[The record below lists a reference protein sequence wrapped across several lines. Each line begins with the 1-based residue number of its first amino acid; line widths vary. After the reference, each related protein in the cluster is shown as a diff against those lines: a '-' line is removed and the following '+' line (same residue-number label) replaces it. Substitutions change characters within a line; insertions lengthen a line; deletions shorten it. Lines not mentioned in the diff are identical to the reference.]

1 MNKIINKFLLAAGKF
16 MPEMHLRQPRF
27 TYIAFGPFI
36 KNKEKLQTF
45 KETDSKY
52 IYQIELDKACFQHNI
67 AYGGLKIYLRNQLL
81 TKYYMI
87 KHLILL
93 KIQNMLNIKEI
104 LRQWF
109 KSFLIKRLC
118 VVLLKMKSCKIRN

>member
-67 AYGGLKIYLRNQLL
+67 AYGGFENLPTEPAADKVLHDKAFNIAQNP
-81 TKYYMI
+81 KYVKYQRDLASM
-87 KHLILL
+87 
-93 KIQNMLNIKEI
+93 
-104 LRQWF
+104 
-109 KSFLIKRLC
+109 
-118 VVLLKMKSCKIRN
+118 V

>member
-1 MNKIINKFLLAAGKF
+1 

-67 AYGGLKIYLRNQLL
+67 AYGGFENLPTEPAADKVLHDKAFNIAQNP
-81 TKYYMI
+81 KYGKYQRDLASM
-87 KHLILL
+87 
-93 KIQNMLNIKEI
+93 
-104 LRQWF
+104 
-109 KSFLIKRLC
+109 
-118 VVLLKMKSCKIRN
+118 V

>member
-1 MNKIINKFLLAAGKF
+1 

-52 IYQIELDKACFQHNI
+52 IYISN
-67 AYGGLKIYLRNQLL
+67 R
-81 TKYYMI
+81 
-87 KHLILL
+87 
-93 KIQNMLNIKEI
+93 
-104 LRQWF
+104 
-109 KSFLIKRLC
+109 
-118 VVLLKMKSCKIRN
+118 IR

>member
-1 MNKIINKFLLAAGKF
+1 

-52 IYQIELDKACFQHNI
+52 IYIYQIELDKACFQHNI
-67 AYGGLKIYLRNQLL
+67 AYGGFENLPTEPAADKVLHDKAFNIAQNP
-81 TKYYMI
+81 KYVKYQRDLASM
-87 KHLILL
+87 
-93 KIQNMLNIKEI
+93 
-104 LRQWF
+104 
-109 KSFLIKRLC
+109 
-118 VVLLKMKSCKIRN
+118 V